1 MGGIFD
7 ARTSNKQLTTST
19 AAQTGVQ
26 DSLAEFF
33 QGQIGQGFGLEQ
45 LADLFEPGFLKPAL
59 QGFNASGGTRE
70 NIEAGFASIG
80 GTLSSRREQSLTD
93 ALTTV
98 QTQAQGQ
105 FIQQAPALLNSLF
118 QPFQAANQFAFG
130 SAFENVTT
138 QNPSVFQQGVG
149 LAGAIGAG
157 AGGFGDL
164 ATGLGDLRNSK

>member
-1 MGGIFD
+1 MGGLFD
-7 ARTSNKQLTTST
+7 ARTTNEQLTTST
-19 AAQTGVQ
+19 AGQTGVQ
-26 DSLAEFF
+26 NDLASFF
-33 QGQIGQGFGLEQ
+33 QDQIGQGFGLDA
-45 LADLFEPGFLKPAL
+45 LAGLFEPGFLKPAL

-130 SAFENVTT
+130 SGFENLTT
-138 QNPSVFQQGVG
+138 QNPSDFQK
-149 LAGAIGAG
+149 LTAGIGAVG
-157 AGGFGDL
+157 SFAGGVSQ
-164 ATGLGDLRNSK
+164 GLGGK